1 MDKFYEEVEEPV
13 SPHGQYFN
21 TSVICSYIFGFLE
34 LAIPSDV
41 SLAIPLINNV
51 FLPINPRFSSI
62 MVRHENGTMRWRKVE
77 VKPEEHIKIP
87 KFPETTN
94 SSPIELYDS
103 CLSDYVTSILIE
115 RTPEDKPLWEI
126 HIINYPTTNAASTI
140 IFKLH
145 HSLGD
150 GYSLMAA
157 LLSCLQRA
165 DDPSLPLTFPSRSQL
180 DSKHTKKG
188 LFKNLCFGVNAFF
201 SSISDFGSS
210 IIKTRMIPDDITPIR
225 SGYKGFDSRPTILSN
240 ISFSLDQIKEIKS
253 NLGVTINDVVCG
265 IIFYGIRLYM
275 EEMNE
280 KTKRANSTAIVML
293 NTRNIKGY
301 QSLKEMQKPESKGL
315 WGNKISFLQIPIP
328 KPNKSGISNP
338 LEFVWKARKII
349 KRKKSSF
356 SVHLIGLLM
365 DLEMK
370 LRGPE
375 AVSKIIFDTLG
386 NTSVV
391 ISNIVGPVEKMTLAN
406 HPVNGLYFN
415 MTGGPQD
422 INIAIMS
429 YVKVLRVSMKTL
441 KGFID
446 EQKLKFCMEKAF
458 EVIFKA
464 SMKISEISTKDYLAH
479 TKDCFKN

>member
-1 MDKFYEEVEEPV
+1 MEKLYEEVEEPV

-21 TSVICSYIFGFLE
+21 SSVMCAYIFAFLE
-34 LAIPSDV
+34 LDIPFDESQ
-41 SLAIPLINNV
+41 AIPLIKDL

-62 MVRHENGTMRWRKVE
+62 MVRDKDGKMRWQKVE
-77 VKPEEHIKIP
+77 VKIQENVKIP

-94 SSPIELYDS
+94 SSSTELYDN
-103 CLSDYVTSILIE
+103 YVTSILTSK
-115 RTPEDKPLWEI
+115 TPQDKPLWEI
-126 HIINYPTTNAASTI
+126 HVINYPTTNAASTI

-150 GYSLMAA
+150 GYSLMGA

-165 DDPSLPLTFPSRSQL
+165 DDPSLPLSFPSRIPL
-180 DSKHTKKG
+180 DPKYSKKS
-188 LFKNLCFGVNAFF
+188 LFKKLCFGVNAFF

-210 IIKTRMIPDDITPIR
+210 IIKTRVIQDDKTPIR
-225 SGYKGFDSRPTILSN
+225 SGYQGNELQPVALSN
-240 ISFSLDQIKEIKS
+240 ILLSLDQMREVKS
-253 NLGVTINDVVCG
+253 KLGVTINDVVCG

-328 KPNKSGISNP
+328 KPNKSGICNP
-338 LEFVWKARKII
+338 LEYVWEAREVI

-356 SVHLIGLLM
+356 SVHLIALLM

-375 AVSKIIFDTLG
+375 VVSKIIYNTIGNSSVFISNMVGPLEMMTLG
-386 NTSVV
+386 
-391 ISNIVGPVEKMTLAN
+391 N
-406 HPVNGLYFN
+406 HPVNGLYF
-415 MTGGPQD
+415 TQTVGPED

-429 YVKVLRVSMKTL
+429 YMKTLRITLKTL

-446 EQKLKFCMEKAF
+446 EQKLKFCMDKAV
-458 EVIFKA
+458 ELIFKA
-464 SMKISEISTKDYLAH
+464 AKEISEKPI
-479 TKDCFKN
+479 KN

>member
-1 MDKFYEEVEEPV
+1 MDKFFEHGEEPV

-21 TSVICSYIFGFLE
+21 SSVICSYIFGFLE
-34 LAIPSDV
+34 LAISSDD
-41 SLAIPLINNV
+41 SLAIPLIKDV

-62 MVRHENGTMRWRKVE
+62 MVRHKDGKMRWQKVE
-77 VKPEEHIKIP
+77 VNPEEHVKIP
-87 KFPETTN
+87 SFPETTN
-94 SSPIELYDS
+94 SSPIELYDNY
-103 CLSDYVTSILIE
+103 LSDYVSSILIE
-115 RTPEDKPLWEI
+115 RTPQDKPLWEI
-126 HIINYPTTNAASTI
+126 HIINYPTTSAASTI

-145 HSLGD
+145 HALGD
-150 GYSLMAA
+150 GYSIMAA

-165 DDPSLPLTFPSRSQL
+165 DDPSLPLTFPSRPQL
-180 DSKHTKKG
+180 DSKYEDKS
-188 LFKNLCFGVNAFF
+188 LFKKLCLGVSSFF

-225 SGYKGFDSRPTILSN
+225 SGYEGIESQPAILSN

-253 NLGVTINDVVCG
+253 KLGVTINDVICG
-265 IIFYGIRLYM
+265 MIFYGLRLYM

-293 NTRNIKGY
+293 NTRNIGGY
-301 QSLKEMQKPESKGL
+301 QSLKEMQKPEFKSL
-315 WGNKISFLQIPIP
+315 WGNKLSFLQIPIP
-328 KPNKSGISNP
+328 KLNQSGISNP
-338 LEFVWKARKII
+338 LEFVWEARELI

-356 SVHLIGLLM
+356 SVYLIGLLM

-375 AVSKIIFDTLG
+375 AVSKIIYDTIG

-391 ISNIVGPVEKMTLAN
+391 ISNMVGPVEKMSLAN
-406 HPVNGLYFN
+406 HPVNGLYFT
-415 MTGGPQD
+415 MTGGPQE
-422 INIAIMS
+422 INITIMS
-429 YVKVLRVSMKTL
+429 YVKILRVTMNTL

-446 EQKLKFCMEKAF
+446 EEKLKFCMEKAF

-464 SMKISEISTKDYLAH
+464 SKIS
-479 TKDCFKN
+479 